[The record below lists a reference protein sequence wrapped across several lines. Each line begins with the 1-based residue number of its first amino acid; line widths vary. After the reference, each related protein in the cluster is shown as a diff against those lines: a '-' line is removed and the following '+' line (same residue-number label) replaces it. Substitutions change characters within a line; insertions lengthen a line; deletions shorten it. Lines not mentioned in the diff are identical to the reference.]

1 MTEILRAAGAAF
13 RACGYIMSYLDELS
27 QGGGGVEARAVEA
40 HSPDT
45 RILPGGGFVILFG
58 TNLPIPG
65 YNFQ

>member
-1 MTEILRAAGAAF
+1 
-13 RACGYIMSYLDELS
+13 MSYLDELS